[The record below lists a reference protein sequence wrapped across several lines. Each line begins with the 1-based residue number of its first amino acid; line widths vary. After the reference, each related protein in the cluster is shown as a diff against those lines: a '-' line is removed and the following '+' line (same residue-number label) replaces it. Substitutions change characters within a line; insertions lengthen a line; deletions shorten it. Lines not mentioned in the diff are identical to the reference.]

1 MHTPG
6 PWKADIRSGCL
17 AVYPT
22 REDHNCLS
30 GARQWAIHYSNKDA
44 EQTQGGGWTMSEEAR
59 ANAHL
64 IAAAPE
70 LLEACQEFVRKVE
83 CGEAR
88 SRRSYAQMK
97 AVIAKVRKE
106 DAT

>member
-1 MHTPG
+1 MMHTPG

-17 AVYPT
+17 AVYPA

-59 ANAHL
+59 ANARL
-64 IAAAPE
+64 IAAAPDMLALLKDWAE
-70 LLEACQEFVRKVE
+70 ASEPWAWPGRAGLVENTRALLEEL
-83 CGEAR
+83 GP
-88 SRRSYAQMK
+88 
-97 AVIAKVRKE
+97 
-106 DAT
+106 